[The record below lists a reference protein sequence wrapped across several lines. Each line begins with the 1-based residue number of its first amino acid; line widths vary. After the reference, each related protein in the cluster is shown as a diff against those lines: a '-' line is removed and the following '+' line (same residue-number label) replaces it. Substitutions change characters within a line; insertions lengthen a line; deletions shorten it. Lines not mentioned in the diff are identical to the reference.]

1 MRLLGYVIILLIM
14 IIGSGIWVN
23 HALESSTDDLVMQI
37 DKTAI
42 PIKENDWQSA
52 VDQTETLEE
61 EWKKEAKWW
70 PVFLEHQEMD
80 NIEFAMAK
88 FKEYVASKDSSL
100 SLGQLSEMR
109 IMIEHLPKKE
119 EINIKNVL

>member
-1 MRLLGYVIILLIM
+1 MRLLEYVIIMLIVVV
-14 IIGSGIWVN
+14 GSGVWVN
-23 HALESSTDDLVMQI
+23 HALESSTDDLVLQI
-37 DKTAI
+37 DRTAI
-42 PIKENDWQSA
+42 PIKGKDWQSA
-52 VDQTETLEE
+52 VDQTEKLEE

-88 FKEYVASKDSSL
+88 FKEYVATNDYSL

-109 IMIEHLPKKE
+109 LMIEHLPKKE